1 MYGNLFYA
9 ITTGNSVHLK
19 EEYEQKQYQIYSNMM
34 NTTGSFVWISKWKWL
49 IFFIPIT
56 QRINKT
62 VLCACKIAECTMI
75 IEHGLS
81 EYGQK
86 NTMS

>member
-1 MYGNLFYA
+1 MNFEMKMA
-9 ITTGNSVHLK
+9 I
-19 EEYEQKQYQIYSNMM
+19 
-34 NTTGSFVWISKWKWL
+34 F
-49 IFFIPIT
+49 FFIPIT